1 MDHLGNPNCFCEF
14 RMANYR
20 FTMFMMVILRIAQI
34 QMTIWDSHAGIHKIA
49 TKLNSASLILFHPCT
64 AIKV

>member
-20 FTMFMMVILRIAQI
+20 FTMFMIVILRIAQI

-49 TKLNSASLILFHPCT
+49 T
-64 AIKV
+64 